1 MEQLK
6 RLSSHEYDKMIQDV
20 THILPMPFLQKRD
33 DDDDDDDE
41 EAEVVGT
48 SLKEQAHM
56 HCVMHPHQSFP
67 QSINP

>member
-1 MEQLK
+1 
-6 RLSSHEYDKMIQDV
+6 
-20 THILPMPFLQKRD
+20 MPFLQKRDDD

>member
-33 DDDDDDDE
+33 DDDDDE
-41 EAEVVGT
+41 EAEEDDDDDEYNGMNIIYKL
-48 SLKEQAHM
+48 SKE
-56 HCVMHPHQSFP
+56 V
-67 QSINP
+67 

>member
-1 MEQLK
+1 
-6 RLSSHEYDKMIQDV
+6 MIQDV
-20 THILPMPFLQKRD
+20 THILPMPFLQKR
-33 DDDDDDDE
+33 DDDDDDE